1 MNLRS
6 LRFFLAVAENNGV
19 QKAAESLH
27 LTQPNISRAFKA
39 LEEELNAQLF
49 VRTARGVEITEE
61 GELLRMRAEEILS
74 LVDKTKAEFVDS
86 KGSELSGEVRIAA
99 GESEGMRNV
108 IRAMSLFKAIHPKV
122 EFSVTSGNSANVAYQ
137 LNVGLSDLGIVFDPF
152 DVSKYEYTRLPWKED
167 WCVYLRKD
175 DPLAEE
181 PFVTPQMLR
190 DRPLILS
197 AQTRGAGFLKSWLGR
212 SLEEL
217 NVVAYFTLINTPKLM
232 VEEGLGLMISF
243 DNLIDLDPNGPL
255 MVKPLSPKL
264 HSATYLIRKKEKVLS
279 RAAQAFHEYLKD
291 YALSAEA
298 AQNN

>member
-27 LTQPNISRAFKA
+27 LTQPNISRTLKA

-108 IRAMSLFKAIHPKV
+108 IRAMSLFKAI
-122 EFSVTSGNSANVAYQ
+122 
-137 LNVGLSDLGIVFDPF
+137 
-152 DVSKYEYTRLPWKED
+152 
-167 WCVYLRKD
+167 
-175 DPLAEE
+175 
-181 PFVTPQMLR
+181 
-190 DRPLILS
+190 
-197 AQTRGAGFLKSWLGR
+197 
-212 SLEEL
+212 
-217 NVVAYFTLINTPKLM
+217 
-232 VEEGLGLMISF
+232 
-243 DNLIDLDPNGPL
+243 
-255 MVKPLSPKL
+255 
-264 HSATYLIRKKEKVLS
+264 IRKLS
-279 RAAQAFHEYLKD
+279 SQ
-291 YALSAEA
+291 
-298 AQNN
+298 

>member
-27 LTQPNISRAFKA
+27 LTQPNISRALKA

-86 KGSELSGEVRIAA
+86 KGSELGGEVRIAA

-122 EFSVTSGNSANVAYQ
+122 E
-137 LNVGLSDLGIVFDPF
+137 L
-152 DVSKYEYTRLPWKED
+152 
-167 WCVYLRKD
+167 
-175 DPLAEE
+175 
-181 PFVTPQMLR
+181 
-190 DRPLILS
+190 
-197 AQTRGAGFLKSWLGR
+197 
-212 SLEEL
+212 
-217 NVVAYFTLINTPKLM
+217 
-232 VEEGLGLMISF
+232 
-243 DNLIDLDPNGPL
+243 
-255 MVKPLSPKL
+255 
-264 HSATYLIRKKEKVLS
+264 
-279 RAAQAFHEYLKD
+279 RAAT
-291 YALSAEA
+291 ALMWPIS
-298 AQNN
+298 

>member
-1 MNLRS
+1 
-6 LRFFLAVAENNGV
+6 
-19 QKAAESLH
+19 
-27 LTQPNISRAFKA
+27 
-39 LEEELNAQLF
+39 
-49 VRTARGVEITEE
+49 
-61 GELLRMRAEEILS
+61 
-74 LVDKTKAEFVDS
+74 
-86 KGSELSGEVRIAA
+86 
-99 GESEGMRNV
+99 
-108 IRAMSLFKAIHPKV
+108 
-122 EFSVTSGNSANVAYQ
+122 
-137 LNVGLSDLGIVFDPF
+137 
-152 DVSKYEYTRLPWKED
+152 
-167 WCVYLRKD
+167 
-175 DPLAEE
+175 
-181 PFVTPQMLR
+181 MLR

>member
-1 MNLRS
+1 M
-6 LRFFLAVAENNGV
+6 
-19 QKAAESLH
+19 
-27 LTQPNISRAFKA
+27 
-39 LEEELNAQLF
+39 EEELNAQLF

-181 PFVTPQMLR
+181 PFVTPQIEIVR
-190 DRPLILS
+190 
-197 AQTRGAGFLKSWLGR
+197 
-212 SLEEL
+212 
-217 NVVAYFTLINTPKLM
+217 
-232 VEEGLGLMISF
+232 
-243 DNLIDLDPNGPL
+243 
-255 MVKPLSPKL
+255 
-264 HSATYLIRKKEKVLS
+264 
-279 RAAQAFHEYLKD
+279 
-291 YALSAEA
+291 
-298 AQNN
+298 

>member
-1 MNLRS
+1 M
-6 LRFFLAVAENNGV
+6 
-19 QKAAESLH
+19 
-27 LTQPNISRAFKA
+27 
-39 LEEELNAQLF
+39 
-49 VRTARGVEITEE
+49 
-61 GELLRMRAEEILS
+61 
-74 LVDKTKAEFVDS
+74 
-86 KGSELSGEVRIAA
+86 
-99 GESEGMRNV
+99 
-108 IRAMSLFKAIHPKV
+108 
-122 EFSVTSGNSANVAYQ
+122 TSGNSANVAYQ

-232 VEEGLGLMISF
+232 VEEG
-243 DNLIDLDPNGPL
+243 D
-255 MVKPLSPKL
+255 
-264 HSATYLIRKKEKVLS
+264 RKSVV
-279 RAAQAFHEYLKD
+279 
-291 YALSAEA
+291 
-298 AQNN
+298 

>member
-27 LTQPNISRAFKA
+27 LTQPNISRALKA

-86 KGSELSGEVRIAA
+86 KGSELSGEVWIAA

-108 IRAMSLFKAIHPKV
+108 IRAMSLFK
-122 EFSVTSGNSANVAYQ
+122 ANVAYQ